1 MQLTSKEFTVNQQI
15 VVRREGEEREGRE
28 SIGERAPVIRR
39 RALSPVKH
47 SDGEGGDGLDN
58 NDKAQPV
65 KSERRFGENS
75 DWAKN
80 GRLGRAYQLTRF
92 TLETCQFFI
101 SIKFSDPEQIQ

>member
-1 MQLTSKEFTVNQQI
+1 MNQQI
-15 VVRREGEEREGRE
+15 VVRRESEGREGRE

-47 SDGEGGDGLDN
+47 SDGEGADGLDK
-58 NDKAQPV
+58 NDRDRPV

-92 TLETCQFFI
+92 AFAVN
-101 SIKFSDPEQIQ
+101 SIKQILRPRTNTIYL